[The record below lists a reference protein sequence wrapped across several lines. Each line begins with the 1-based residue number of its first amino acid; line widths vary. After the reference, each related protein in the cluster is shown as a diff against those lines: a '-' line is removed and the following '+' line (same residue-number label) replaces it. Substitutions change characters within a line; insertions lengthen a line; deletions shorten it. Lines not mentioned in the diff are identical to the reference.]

1 MISPDMQKRR
11 KQLRR
16 DIAAL
21 DYSINLF
28 TQEAMNRA
36 QNNGLSY
43 YEVEINPGVE
53 ILKNERTKVRAA
65 LDAILGGRR

>member
-21 DYSINLF
+21 DYCINLF

-53 ILKNERTKVRAA
+53 ILKNERTKVRATM
-65 LDAILGGRR
+65 DAILGGQG